1 MLVLV
6 PTAVFLL
13 GFAFPTDLHARGP
26 PNSSQGTTGGTLGR
40 GPDRRRYWVPSG
52 KPAVGSD
59 MFLTAK
65 HAFIVG
71 FFLIDIPGLAFR
83 MALLLH
89 GGSSQG
95 TLLCPFLLK
104 NLTWIC
110 LRPLQMHQ
118 CVLAEKE
125 DASCHQ
131 REVLTVA
138 TDVPRQIRAAICA
151 TGCPATGADGVP
163 TRRDGVGI
171 PPACCFEEPGLP
183 AAAELHQLRNH
194 MGSSSTGDAED
205 ATAVAAAAAAAVRER
220 QQAFLLNLLDIQTLS
235 SLISNEASFYS
246 APADV
251 AEAHTQDTA
260 SPAATVTSAAA
271 GGRGHSASTVSE
283 VQQPAYKRPLQR
295 FMTHGPLRFFMLRTK
310 QQEDQQASA
319 VSDLAT
325 GAVTEEPKAPPL
337 GRAFTLSRWKRQH
350 KGKDQHNL
358 FRNYRSVILPPSAVR
373 TGANGP
379 AKNRLTP
386 IRERAATTV
395 APATTADQQF
405 PLPFSKR
412 LGERL
417 ASLRAFRGRRRSTVP
432 SCSKKQ
438 GEQQPEQPE
447 DPKDLLSRGKSRHP
461 PAHSQQAPQYK
472 PQQQRGDDPASPG
485 KEMIDGAL
493 LTFGRRPEKA
503 PRLATG
509 GFSPRGPEQ
518 TLDLAQ
524 SCTMHRHGHAPCR
537 DGGAAFALEPYDAC
551 QGLAET
557 APTAGTAQSG
567 SCSKIPLGWLQ
578 LDTFNPAPAAIYT
591 APLAAPTAQMN
602 GQKSKQPGDLFP
614 HELSCLASRTLWL
627 LDALRRQQ
635 WELLQE
641 GFPVKRIGFS
651 LLLKRLL
658 ILLLRPRG
666 RGFAAV
672 TDSGVHISRKQQ
684 LLLAFVAIFT
694 HLAKLLLVLH
704 PFISTLIAQQQQL
717 EERLHEEESLVQKAP
732 GELLLMGEGGLL
744 LLILISLLVLLQATL
759 YLCLSVP
766 FLDTLFV
773 AVGGCLSLASLQGL
787 LATIET
793 LFHSPHRSEG
803 PPKRNP
809 GAPGVDI
816 WFIELPVAEILLR
829 LVLCAPP
836 FFSLLQL
843 ILPVCSL
850 LCLRST
856 VACSWQPRSAATLR
870 QQSEHQY
877 TVDEPFTYSGPP
889 GGDDPAVPAGT
900 AGVLLLLLCSSMGA
914 PLSLHALLV
923 GGPLLRSVRLCDQL
937 LQHHFDAT
945 VLLLCSRGIT
955 AGWAPNRLLLVV
967 HFCYF
972 CFCCCYMMLSCSVR
986 LLQLRRCELLLQ
998 MQLLLE
1004 PLHPAMQ
1011 SQETGATGAAVSAG
1025 LDFDDAAA
1033 GGGPSD
1039 TSLHGQRAY
1048 SAAAAVA
1055 VAPSQPPY
1063 ILLSEVHRHLQT
1075 EGFFSFSSSIWP
1087 PCWAWGGAV
1096 GRTDTAVCDAA
1107 VADIAYVLEAA
1118 STAVIC
1124 ASAPQSVRC
1133 TSCSSNSN
1141 RYGLACVTSALLAD
1155 FACTPA
1161 FDSPWF
1167 SASSSSTAL
1176 AVWFATR
1183 QHALLVAP
1191 KGPSSDPRGGWEQ
1204 REALNA
1210 VASGNAE
1217 SKGNRVPLQNRQ
1229 QQQYSSNRNTKKE
1242 LEEGQRKASAVFRI
1256 TATTREDALLKQWE
1270 HRRQRERIGPAEESH
1285 SIAGPTSRMSM
1296 LTGSEETT

>member
-1 MLVLV
+1 MKRHSMEKLLLQLLQPLPAVLPFWLALLQQLALTLLLLFADSRRDPDFAWGDRSYLIILLIFDGALGFFTCSLPAYVATSRLGTRCSLQWLLHSCLLAVKLTACLFVLGVWRASRAPPQAHRFSHLFLVFPMADRASIHMVSCCVFLTPAVFLSFAAYAYLYSEASPGGPIEPIHDRRNGVGALRDLEGASANRLMTLANLTVMLTIDLLDLSATFSSALVLQYSLRGPQGVSHGSLLAFASCMLVLV

-447 DPKDLLSRGKSRHP
+447 EQPQQKSLLVQLPARSAAVESGSLSGLRGPTESESQTFTAQDSFPASISQVCFPYREDPKDLLSRGKSRHP

-614 HELSCLASRTLWL
+614 HELSCLASRTLWVPPLRKRRHSATAAADTSHQQQQARRLGPKASQQGQLPIFIERPHQKL

-856 VACSWQPRSAATLR
+856 VACCELIK
-870 QQSEHQY
+870 
-877 TVDEPFTYSGPP
+877 
-889 GGDDPAVPAGT
+889 
-900 AGVLLLLLCSSMGA
+900 LLLLL
-914 PLSLHALLV
+914 
-923 GGPLLRSVRLCDQL
+923 RLM
-937 LQHHFDAT
+937 
-945 VLLLCSRGIT
+945 
-955 AGWAPNRLLLVV
+955 P
-967 HFCYF
+967 
-972 CFCCCYMMLSCSVR
+972 M
-986 LLQLRRCELLLQ
+986 
-998 MQLLLE
+998 
-1004 PLHPAMQ
+1004 
-1011 SQETGATGAAVSAG
+1011 
-1025 LDFDDAAA
+1025 
-1033 GGGPSD
+1033 
-1039 TSLHGQRAY
+1039 
-1048 SAAAAVA
+1048 
-1055 VAPSQPPY
+1055 
-1063 ILLSEVHRHLQT
+1063 
-1075 EGFFSFSSSIWP
+1075 
-1087 PCWAWGGAV
+1087 
-1096 GRTDTAVCDAA
+1096 
-1107 VADIAYVLEAA
+1107 
-1118 STAVIC
+1118 
-1124 ASAPQSVRC
+1124 
-1133 TSCSSNSN
+1133 
-1141 RYGLACVTSALLAD
+1141 
-1155 FACTPA
+1155 
-1161 FDSPWF
+1161 
-1167 SASSSSTAL
+1167 
-1176 AVWFATR
+1176 
-1183 QHALLVAP
+1183 P
-1191 KGPSSDPRGGWEQ
+1191 K
-1204 REALNA
+1204 L
-1210 VASGNAE
+1210 
-1217 SKGNRVPLQNRQ
+1217 
-1229 QQQYSSNRNTKKE
+1229 
-1242 LEEGQRKASAVFRI
+1242 
-1256 TATTREDALLKQWE
+1256 
-1270 HRRQRERIGPAEESH
+1270 
-1285 SIAGPTSRMSM
+1285 
-1296 LTGSEETT
+1296 